1 MKRLLKTLTILATVA
16 SGAVLFQNAAKAQP
30 GPGQTGFWCHTQA
43 GQYPTTMYQSA
54 NGEWEPWIRWAS
66 HHFTGSGYDPLTRCR
81 EVSGRMETYRRNRQ
95 LYYITAGRMNGE
107 NVICTASQ
115 VNGRCENLI
124 YTLRPGADVIQT
136 LQTFMAWREG
146 QAATPSLCESGQVPY
161 INVGDRLYNDNAPAT
176 TSAPTPQTA
185 PAPAAVPAPAPRPSS
200 NGGGMRDL

>member
-1 MKRLLKTLTILATVA
+1 MDGQQITHITPSLSTLLIDDT
-16 SGAVLFQNAAKAQP
+16 P
-30 GPGQTGFWCHTQA
+30 
-43 GQYPTTMYQSA
+43 
-54 NGEWEPWIRWAS
+54 
-66 HHFTGSGYDPLTRCR
+66 
-81 EVSGRMETYRRNRQ
+81 
-95 LYYITAGRMNGE
+95 YITAGRMNGE

-136 LQTFMAWREG
+136 LQTLMAWREG
-146 QAATPSLCESGQVPY
+146 QAATPSQRESGQVPY

-185 PAPAAVPAPAPRPSS
+185 PEPAAIPAPAPRPSS